1 MDRITKLTVEDVRC
15 FEGINEV
22 DIRPLTFLVGENST
36 GKSTILGC
44 IQAFCDSTSFGPHR
58 RPAINFN
65 SEPYQMGSFADIVRR
80 SNSNIE
86 NFELGMKIE
95 RQWKDQDS
103 EIVDLSLNFKEGQR
117 GAEPKI
123 KAMNL
128 ISNSVEVSISRGE
141 QDVSMDMDAPISS
154 AFSVNY
160 DSENSKFQIIVAKN
174 YSENITPEIYN
185 SIYFIIQ
192 EADEGSDEFELKKF
206 IEKVDTEKSKGK
218 RRSFL
223 MGRYFDIELNAISF
237 GPIRSNPERT
247 FSPQNT
253 FDEKRHDNVPID
265 LRNLEYNTPEKF
277 NNLKQKIAKFGD
289 LSGMFSNMK
298 IRNFTESKND
308 PFQLE
313 FEIRGEFY
321 NFRDVGYGISQI
333 LPIIEGIE
341 NQPWRATCF
350 LMQQPEVH
358 LHPQAQAA
366 LTSFIV
372 SEIKRTS
379 PTYIIE
385 THSDYMIDR
394 ARIEINRGNIDAKDV
409 AVVYLE
415 PTRNSVKIHNV
426 SFDKMGNLQNVPD
439 GYRSFF
445 INEADSLFGF
455 EV

>member
-1 MDRITKLTVEDVRC
+1 MDRITKFTIEDVRC
-15 FEGINEV
+15 FEGINEI

-44 IQAFCDSTSFGPHR
+44 IQAFCDSTSFRPHR
-58 RPAINFN
+58 GSAINFN
-65 SEPYQMGSFADIVRR
+65 SGPYQMGSFADIVRR
-80 SNSNIE
+80 SNFSIE
-86 NFELGMKIE
+86 NFKLGMKIE

-103 EIVDLSLNFKEGQR
+103 EIAALKLNFKESQR

-123 KAMNL
+123 KAMSL
-128 ISNSVEVSISRGE
+128 ISNSVEINISRGE
-141 QDVSMDMDAPISS
+141 QDVSMDTPISS
-154 AFSVNY
+154 ALSVNY
-160 DSENSKFQIIVAKN
+160 DRENSKFQVIIAKN

-206 IEKVDTEKSKGK
+206 IEKVDAEKSKGK
-218 RRSFL
+218 RRSFF
-223 MGRYFDIELNAISF
+223 MGKYFDIELNTISF

-247 FSPQNT
+247 FSPQNIS
-253 FDEKRHDNVPID
+253 DEKGHDNVPIE
-265 LRNLEYNTPEKF
+265 LRNLEYNTPKKF
-277 NNLKQKIAKFGD
+277 NDLKRKIAEFGD
-289 LSGMFSNMK
+289 LSGMFNDIK

-313 FEIRGEFY
+313 FNIRGEFY

-333 LPIIEGIE
+333 LPIIEGME
-341 NQPWRATCF
+341 NQPRSPTCF

-366 LTSFIV
+366 LASFIV
-372 SEIKRTS
+372 SEIKQTS

-394 ARIEINRGNIDAKDV
+394 ARIEISRGNIDAEDV
-409 AVVYLE
+409 ALVYLE
-415 PTRNSVKIHNV
+415 PTESSVNIHNI